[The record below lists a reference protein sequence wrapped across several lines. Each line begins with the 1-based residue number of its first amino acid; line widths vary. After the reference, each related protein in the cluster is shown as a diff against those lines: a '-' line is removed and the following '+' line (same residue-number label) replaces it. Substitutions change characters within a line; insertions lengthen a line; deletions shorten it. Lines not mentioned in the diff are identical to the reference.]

1 MPEPIHERLADICE
15 GAKPIE
21 KLHPQLLE
29 SSQLRTKLENILT
42 PSFQE
47 IVWKDMSHADMQDRC
62 GALCEWIS
70 MAQLQSSR
78 ISAEDSVDPY
88 LSRYTIPDYN
98 GSNAVNLISLKWH
111 GLISSSWTMQLFL
124 NLLLVN
130 HGPNLRGVLRLPRY
144 QKANLYTKCVTAV
157 LNQES
162 PIRSARRWPG
172 LFFPRQR

>member
-47 IVWKDMSHADMQDRC
+47 IVSKDMSHADMQDRC

-130 HGPNLRGVLRLPRY
+130 HGPNMRGVPRY
-144 QKANLYTKCVTAV
+144 QKANIYISNV
-157 LNQES
+157 
-162 PIRSARRWPG
+162 
-172 LFFPRQR
+172 